1 MIEYYHWNIIGAGVL
16 AFVMSFFI
24 IPSVIKIAE
33 IKHLYDNPNERKSHN
48 SSIPTLGGL
57 GIFSGFI
64 VSTCLFSNFTAGHEI
79 QYIVAALLIIFM
91 MGAKDD
97 IVDMSAKKKLLGQ
110 IVAAFIITY
119 FGEIRLTSL
128 YGVFNITDI
137 PDWCSVAFSMFTIIV
152 ITNAFNLI
160 DGVNLLAGSISIV
173 ISMTFGAWFFFHSF
187 HNYAIMAAAMIGAV
201 LAFLKY
207 NYSPAKIF
215 MGDSGSLTV
224 GFLVSIFAIQ
234 FIEFNEVV
242 MARNVDVRFSIF
254 STPGMAIAIMII
266 PLYDTLRAF
275 TLRVLSGK
283 SPFDADRNHIHHK
296 LLDLGFSHIQ
306 TSLILIAINLL
317 FILLGYLLQFLNN
330 TWLIIALM
338 LVALC
343 ISTILFSIKKPLIQ
357 RK

>member
-24 IPSVIKIAE
+24 IPSVIKIAD
-33 IKHLYDNPNERKSHN
+33 IKHLYDSPNERKSHS

-137 PDWCSVAFSMFTIIV
+137 PEWFSIAFSMFTIIV
-152 ITNAFNLI
+152 ITNSFNLI

-173 ISMTFGAWFFFHSF
+173 ITMTFGAWFFFHSF
-187 HNYAIMAAAMIGAV
+187 HNYSIMAAAMIGAV

-207 NYSPAKIF
+207 NFTPAKIF

-234 FIEFNEVV
+234 FIELNEIVL
-242 MARNVDVRFSIF
+242 ARNMDVRFTIH

-266 PLYDTLRAF
+266 PLYDTIRAF
-275 TLRVLSGK
+275 TLRVMRGK
-283 SPFDADRNHIHHK
+283 SPFEADRNHIHHK
-296 LLDLGFSHIQ
+296 LLDLGFSHLQ
-306 TSLILIAINLL
+306 TSLILIAINFL
-317 FILLGYLLQFLNN
+317 FIVLGYELQFLNN
-330 TWLIIALM
+330 TWLIIALI
-338 LVALC
+338 LIAIC
-343 ISTILFSIKKPLIQ
+343 ISTILFSIKKPIIK
-357 RK
+357 R